1 MIGSDASDQESSGS
15 PFEDG
20 KEDQDAGEKA
30 GGQSSKSNG
39 KLKRNMT
46 LKTPFK
52 EEADKLLLQ

>member
-1 MIGSDASDQESSGS
+1 MIGSDASDQESSDP

-20 KEDQDAGEKA
+20 KDDQDAGENA

-39 KLKRNMT
+39 RSKRNLT

-52 EEADKLLLQ
+52 DEADKLLLQ